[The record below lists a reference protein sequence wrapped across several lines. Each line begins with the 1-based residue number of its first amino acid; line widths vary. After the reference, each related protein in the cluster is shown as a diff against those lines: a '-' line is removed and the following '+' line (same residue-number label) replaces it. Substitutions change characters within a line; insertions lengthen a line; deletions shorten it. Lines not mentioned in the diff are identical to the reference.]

1 MSSNALVSV
10 IIPAYNAEKFIGRA
24 LDSVIKQTW
33 PAVEIIIIDDGSSDN
48 TAAVCR
54 EYMNSHDHIRY
65 IRKQNGG
72 VSSARNEGIKAASG
86 CYICFLDS
94 DDTYEPD
101 FIRTLVNK
109 VTQDDR
115 DFAYCLFRKIHS
127 GGHITQSVC
136 YDNTDTVITDFLNFD
151 YFDICC
157 LMLKKEFLDKNNLFF
172 DSSMVVGEDVLFILE
187 CLNKGAFSY
196 IKEYLYNYIYHSESL
211 MNKKWKKADY
221 ISDLDAWKKILS
233 YIAETYNKP
242 DQLSVFSKV
251 RAKVLSL
258 QIQFMWNMLAT
269 GLYPDLKSYIKD
281 FSYHKSDFSLIRKP
295 GKNKFRLN
303 IVLSGNIFVWRIA
316 RKLLTK
322 KKNIIPAG

>member
-10 IIPAYNAEKFIGRA
+10 IIPAYNAERFIGRS
-24 LDSVIKQTW
+24 LDSVIKQTY

-48 TAAVCR
+48 TASVCR
-54 EYMNSHDHIRY
+54 GYMDRHEHIRY

-86 CYICFLDS
+86 YYICFLDS

-101 FIRTLVNK
+101 FISILVNK
-109 VTQDDR
+109 ITQDNR
-115 DFAYCLFRKIHS
+115 DFAYCLFRKIHFDN
-127 GGHITQSVC
+127 HTTQSVC

-157 LMLKKEFLDKNNLFF
+157 LMLKKEFLDKNNIIF
-172 DSSMVVGEDVLFILE
+172 DSSMVVGEDVLFILK
-187 CLNKGAFSY
+187 CLNKGSFSY

-211 MNKKWKKADY
+211 MNKKWKKEDY
-221 ISDLDAWKKILS
+221 ISDLDAWEKILS

-242 DQLSVFSKV
+242 DKSSVFSKV

-269 GLYPDLKSYIKD
+269 GLYSDLKSYIKD
-281 FSYHKSDFSLIRKP
+281 FSYHKSDFTLIKKP

-303 IVLSGNIFVWRIA
+303 IILSGNTFVWRIV
-316 RKLLTK
+316 RKTLTK